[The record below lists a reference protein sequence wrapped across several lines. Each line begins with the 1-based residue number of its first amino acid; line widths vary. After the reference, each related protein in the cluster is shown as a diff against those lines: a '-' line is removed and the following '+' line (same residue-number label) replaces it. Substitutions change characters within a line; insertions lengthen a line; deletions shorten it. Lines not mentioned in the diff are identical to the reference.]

1 MTDPALR
8 VHGPVLPDGEVRD
21 LYVVD
26 GRVTYERPAGA
37 ELVAEGWVLPG
48 LVDAHNH
55 LGLDDGGAVD
65 DAEVER
71 QALADRDAGA
81 LLLRDCGSPADTRW
95 VQERDDLPRL
105 IRAGRH
111 LARTKRYIRSFG
123 HEVEPDDLPS
133 YAAEQARAGDGW
145 VKLVGDWI
153 SRDEGDLAPSFP
165 AETFAAAIAAA
176 HAEGARVTAHCFGR
190 DVLPGLLESGI
201 DCIEHGTGLGL
212 DQVEQMAAA
221 GVALVPTVMQTQKFP
236 GFAEAGRE
244 RFPAYASTMED
255 LYAHRREVLMS
266 AWEAGV
272 ALYVGS
278 DGGGPARHGHLAG
291 EVLAMVE
298 LGLPAADVV
307 AAASWRA
314 REWLGFDATLAEG
327 APADFLVLDRDPV
340 TDPSVLY
347 APSRVVLRGR
357 VVA

>member
-1 MTDPALR
+1 MTPLR
-8 VHGPVLPDGEVRD
+8 IHGPVLPDGEVRD

-26 GRVTYERPAGA
+26 GRITYEPQAGA
-37 ELVAEGWVLPG
+37 ETIAQGWVLPG

-95 VQERDDLPRL
+95 VHEREDLPRL
-105 IRAGRH
+105 VRAGRH
-111 LARTKRYIRSFG
+111 LARTKRYIRNFG
-123 HEVEPDDLPS
+123 HEVEPDELAA

-165 AETFAAAIAAA
+165 ADAFAAAVQAA

-190 DVLPGLLESGI
+190 DVLPGLLDAGI

-212 DQVEQMAAA
+212 DQVERMAAT
-221 GVALVPTVMQTQKFP
+221 GVALVPTVMQTAKFP

-255 LYAHRREVLMS
+255 LHAHRREVLMS

-272 ALYVGS
+272 PMYVGS

-298 LGLPAADVV
+298 LGLPADDVV
-307 AAASWRA
+307 ASASWRA
-314 REWLGFDATLAEG
+314 RAWLGFEATLAEG
-327 APADFLVLDRDPV
+327 APADLLVVDRDPV
-340 TDPSVLY
+340 ADPSVLY
-347 APSRVVLRGR
+347 TPSRVVLRGR